1 MTSRDD
7 LRIGDA
13 ERDEVMTALREHFAQ
28 GRLTHAELDERLDTA
43 LAARTASDLRQ
54 MTADLPGPASRRPV
68 EYARPRADGW
78 TPPQHADLASWGH
91 HMAYRAERAAA
102 RRERFERRRG
112 RHGGPPV
119 FLFVLAFILIASVVT
134 GLAGPLLGL
143 VKVLFFVGLAF
154 TLIRLAHHRHHLRH
168 PRLGRRR

>member
-43 LAARTASDLRQ
+43 LAARTAGDLRQ
-54 MTADLPGPASRRPV
+54 VTADLPGPSAPRPV
-68 EYARPRADGW
+68 EYARGRADGW
-78 TPPQHADLASWGH
+78 APPHHADLATWGH
-91 HMAYRAERAAA
+91 HMASRAEV
-102 RRERFERRRG
+102 RRERFERGRRHHG
-112 RHGGPPV
+112 RPPV
-119 FLFVLAFILIASVVT
+119 FLFVLAFILIVSSVS
-134 GLAGPLLGL
+134 GLIGPLLGV
-143 VKVLFFVGLAF
+143 VKVLFFMGLFFA
-154 TLIRLAHHRHHLRH
+154 LLRMAHHRHHVRD